1 MPNTVKEKK
10 HECMSDLRHKRKIS
24 NIRRKSVN
32 KRYIICLTELS
43 PCSCMNHDSLVPSSV
58 QMDQEEEVVDGGG
71 EPEEESQSLLKDY
84 NASLYN

>member
-1 MPNTVKEKK
+1 MQHCGDLLTLGCGFTDPSGHKE
-10 HECMSDLRHKRKIS
+10 LP
-24 NIRRKSVN
+24 
-32 KRYIICLTELS
+32 IICLTELS
-43 PCSCMNHDSLVPSSV
+43 PCSCMNNDSLVPSSV